1 MVGIVIVALVYSNK
15 PPVSAAGIDYRD
27 VRDYTQR
34 IRGLL
39 SGKEPGLAIIVGMSD
54 APGAELDTTNM
65 ERAFSKSEGHLGFA
79 VLKEV
84 DISSDKLLALV
95 EAASSFP
102 YVNEQRSRN
111 VQVIAFYYAG
121 HGGSD
126 PNNKPFVVTKGH
138 SFVSIESIVSPF
150 YPANTVQSM
159 NENVKRLFFFDMCLS
174 ETSNVKISDHS
185 IKPIETFELNVP
197 TRGNCLVAC
206 ATSLDD
212 VAGGSHRNGGYW
224 TRHLHENIVKD
235 IDIFEMLAL
244 TYEQT
249 IQFTEYLKEETG
261 SLMIQGPSLNACMGR
276 FNLRRT
282 VDHTKRVKNYVFDIL
297 FHISGTKCPMIMLQ
311 VPL

>member
-1 MVGIVIVALVYSNK
+1 MVGAVIVALVYCTCCCKRRETKKPAISAATAE
-15 PPVSAAGIDYRD
+15 PPVSEPTIDYRD
-27 VRDYTQR
+27 VRDYKQR

-54 APGAELDTTNM
+54 AVGAELDTTNM

-84 DISSDKLLALV
+84 NISSAKLLALV

-102 YVNEQRSRN
+102 YVNEQPSRN

-126 PNNKPFVVTKGH
+126 PSNSKPFVVAKGP

-150 YPANTVQSM
+150 YPANTVRSM
-159 NENVKRLFFFDMCLS
+159 NESVKRLFFFDMCLS

-185 IKPIETFELNVP
+185 TKPIETIELNVP

-212 VAGGSHRNGGYW
+212 VSGGSRRNGGYW
-224 TRHLHENIVKD
+224 TRHLHDNIIKD
-235 IDIFEMLAL
+235 MDIFDMLAK

-249 IQFTEYLKEETG
+249 VDFTENLKEETG
-261 SLMIQGPSLNACMGR
+261 LLMIQGPSLNACMGH
-276 FNLRRT
+276 FNLRRKLLST
-282 VDHTKRVKNYVFDIL
+282 Y
-297 FHISGTKCPMIMLQ
+297 
-311 VPL
+311 